1 MSVSVKVPVIVDDG
15 DKFDNLLQLEEWSIM
30 GELYKQTQ
38 ET

>member
-1 MSVSVKVPVIVDDG
+1 MSVSVKVPVVVDDG
-15 DKFDNLLQLEEWSIM
+15 DKFDKLLKLEGWSM